1 MSLEALKQVDPEI
14 WQAIKEET
22 ERQRTTLQLIAS
34 ENYCSQAVLQ
44 AQGSIMT
51 NKYAEGYPEKR
62 WYAGCSNVD
71 TAEKL
76 AIERAKELFHAEHVN
91 VQSHSGSQ
99 ANMAVLF
106 AALSPGHK
114 ILTMDLAH
122 GGHLTHGF
130 KKNFSGQ
137 MYEVVHY
144 GVTEKTGQIDY
155 DKVKDIALQHC
166 PDLIIAG
173 ASSYSRQIDFAKFK
187 ELADEA
193 GALFMVDM
201 AHIAG
206 LVAAGV
212 HPDPIPHAD
221 FVTTTTHKTLRG
233 PRGGLILCK
242 AKYGKKIDQHIFPGT
257 QGGPM
262 MHTIAAKAVAFKE
275 AMTPEFKACQEQTI
289 TNARTIALELKGRG
303 YTIVSGGTDNHL
315 LLVDLSN
322 KDITGKTAER
332 VLEET
337 GIVLNRNVIPYDKR
351 SPNNPSGIRIG
362 TPSVTTRGMKEQEMA
377 QIAQWIDQVLSSP
390 EDETIKQTVKKEVGE
405 LCAAFPLYE
414 FEPVTVN

>member
-1 MSLEALKQVDPEI
+1 MSLEALRQTDPEI

-22 ERQRTTLQLIAS
+22 ERQRTTIQLIAS

-44 AQGSIMT
+44 AQGSVMT
-51 NKYAEGYPEKR
+51 NKYAEGYPDKR

-71 TAEKL
+71 TVEKL
-76 AIERAKELFHAEHVN
+76 AIERAKELFHAEYAN
-91 VQSHSGSQ
+91 VQTHSGSQ

-114 ILTMDLAH
+114 ILTMNLSH

-144 GVTEKTGQIDY
+144 GVNKETGQIDY
-155 DKVKDIALQHC
+155 DEVKNIALQHC

-173 ASSYSRQIDFAKFK
+173 ASSYPRQIDFAKFK
-187 ELADEA
+187 EIADAA

-206 LVAAGV
+206 LVAADV
-212 HPDPIPHAD
+212 HPDPVPYAD
-221 FVTTTTHKTLRG
+221 FVTTTTHKTLCG

-242 AKYGKKIDQHIFPGT
+242 AKYGKKIDQLVFPGT

-262 MHTIAAKAVAFKE
+262 MHVIAAKAVAFKE
-275 AMTPEFKACQEQTI
+275 ATTEEFRACQEQII
-289 TNARTIALELKGRG
+289 TNARTIAQELKNKE

-332 VLEET
+332 VLEEA
-337 GIVLNRNVIPYDKR
+337 GIVLNRNVIPFDTR
-351 SPNNPSGIRIG
+351 SPNDPCGIRIG
-362 TPSVTTRGMKEQEMA
+362 TPSVTTRGMKEPEMV

-390 EDETIKQTVKKEVGE
+390 EDETIKKTVRKEVGE
-405 LCAAFPLYE
+405 LCASFPVYE
-414 FEPVTVN
+414 SETVTVN